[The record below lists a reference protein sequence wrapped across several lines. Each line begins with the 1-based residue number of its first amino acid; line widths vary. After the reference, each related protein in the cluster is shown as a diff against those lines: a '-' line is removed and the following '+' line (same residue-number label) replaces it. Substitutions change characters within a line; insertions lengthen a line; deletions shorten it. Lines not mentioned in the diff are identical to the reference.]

1 MTEVYS
7 EPTSA
12 YNVFRPVMLQEFVK
26 SFVCRRPRHQLQ
38 ETPSP
43 FCEREESI
51 DDWKRALRANHP
63 KLRTEIRMKDVL
75 PGFRTFLNDVE
86 YLRVRGSEKAD
97 NVDQV
102 DELVDILLTKE
113 KRVFEKFLESLW
125 QQGYAD
131 TAARLA
137 KKAGGRTWS

>member
-1 MTEVYS
+1 MLE
-7 EPTSA
+7 EI
-12 YNVFRPVMLQEFVK
+12 FR
-26 SFVCRRPRHQLQ
+26 SFGRRRPRHQLQ
-38 ETPSP
+38 EPPSP
-43 FCEREESI
+43 SCEREESI
-51 DDWKRALRANHP
+51 ELDDRAPHDGWKRTLRANHQ

-75 PGFRTFLNDVE
+75 PGFRRFLNDVE
-86 YLRVRGSEKAD
+86 YLRVRGSEKAN

-113 KRVFEKFLESLW
+113 KRTFEEFLVSLW

-137 KKAGGRTWS
+137 EKAGGRTWS